1 MELVLPGVGLIFWM
15 TLSFLILV
23 FILGKFGWK
32 PIMNMLKKREDSITQ
47 ALEEAKITREEMKLL
62 QADNEKMLEKAKNE
76 SYCRNKK
83 YDCRPFNRYC

>member
-15 TLSFLILV
+15 TLSFLILA

-47 ALEEAKITREEMKLL
+47 ALEEANKAREEMKLL
-62 QADNEKMLEKAKNE
+62 QASNEQLLQQAKIE
-76 SYCRNKK
+76 RDEFYRST
-83 YDCRPFNRYC
+83 